1 LRQFVALGGKMDN
14 KKRSEVYERT
24 DEAIQKA
31 FFKLLEKKD
40 FHKITASD
48 IIRVSGVNRSTFYRH
63 YVDKYEI
70 LDRIKAAT
78 TTMGDNMIAPFI
90 VDNHHQFDIMF
101 NTNYLNESV
110 PEHFKRILL
119 LLLKVRTETFDME
132 KIVKE
137 NFARQFPS
145 KDGSVEDMIK
155 RDLYADV
162 CYRLLINALTEG
174 EIKFNA
180 YAVLGDLIGFITNNE

>member
-1 LRQFVALGGKMDN
+1 MEI
-14 KKRSEVYERT
+14 KKRSEAYERT

-31 FFKLLEKKD
+31 FFSLLEKKD

-63 YVDKYEI
+63 YIDKYDI
-70 LDRIKAAT
+70 LDRIKAVT

-101 NTNYLNESV
+101 CSDYLRDNV

-119 LLLKVRTETFDME
+119 LLLKVRTENFDME

-137 NFARQFPS
+137 NFARQFPIN
-145 KDGSVEDMIK
+145 DGGVENMIK
-155 RDLYADV
+155 RDLYADI

-174 EIKFNA
+174 EITFDA
-180 YAVLGDLIGFITNNE
+180 YKVLGDLTGFIIGK

>member
-1 LRQFVALGGKMDN
+1 MEI
-14 KKRSEVYERT
+14 KKRSEIYERT
-24 DEAIQKA
+24 DEDIQKA

-48 IIRVSGVNRSTFYRH
+48 IIKTSGVNRSTFYRH
-63 YVDKYEI
+63 YVDKYDI

-78 TTMGDNMIAPFI
+78 TTMGDSMIAPFI

-101 NTNYLNESV
+101 CSDYLRDNV

-119 LLLKVRTETFDME
+119 LLLKVRTENFDME
-132 KIVKE
+132 RIVKE
-137 NFARQFPS
+137 NFARQFPI

-162 CYRLLINALTEG
+162 CYRLLINTLTEG
-174 EIKFNA
+174 EIKFDA

>member
-1 LRQFVALGGKMDN
+1 MEI
-14 KKRSEVYERT
+14 KKRSEAYERT

-31 FFKLLEKKD
+31 FFSLLEKKD

-78 TTMGDNMIAPFI
+78 TTMGDSMIAPFI
-90 VDNHHQFDIMF
+90 VGNHHQFDIMF

-132 KIVKE
+132 RVVKE
-137 NFARQFPS
+137 NFARQFPA
-145 KDGSVEDMIK
+145 KNNSVEENIK
-155 RDLYADV
+155 RELYADI
-162 CYRLLINALTEG
+162 CYRLLINALTSG
-174 EIKFNA
+174 KIDFDA
-180 YAVLGDLIGFITNNE
+180 YKVLRDLTGFITNNE

>member
-1 LRQFVALGGKMDN
+1 MEE

-31 FFKLLEKKD
+31 FFKLLEKED

-63 YVDKYEI
+63 YVDKYDI

-90 VDNHHQFDIMF
+90 VENHHQFDIMF
-101 NTNYLNESV
+101 NSNYLRDNV

-119 LLLKVRTETFDME
+119 LLLKVRTENFDME

-137 NFARQFPS
+137 NFARQFPA
-145 KDGSVEDMIK
+145 KNNSVAECIK

-174 EIKFNA
+174 EIKFDA
-180 YAVLGDLIGFITNNE
+180 YTVLGDLIGFITNNE

>member
-1 LRQFVALGGKMDN
+1 MDN

-145 KDGSVEDMIK
+145 KDGSVEETIK
-155 RDLYADV
+155 RELYADI
-162 CYRLLINALTEG
+162 CYRLLISALTAGKIE
-174 EIKFNA
+174 FNA
-180 YAVLGDLIGFITNNE
+180 YEVLGDLVRFMTNNG